1 MHNILDTKH
10 RKTKEIIKGLNTFNL
25 TWFIRIIC
33 NMLEMG
39 KIFVLWNRWLLFY
52 CHCFFYCI
60 VVVSWMCACVLRR
73 GKHAKFLL
81 HKLEDSILHNLD
93 KENVNRW
100 LFSRYNI
107 ILLQIKQQLD
117 WTKRYQTI
125 HFKIDICCFLAKIK
139 Q

>member
-1 MHNILDTKH
+1 M
-10 RKTKEIIKGLNTFNL
+10 II
-25 TWFIRIIC
+25 
-33 NMLEMG
+33 
-39 KIFVLWNRWLLFY
+39 VLLALL
-52 CHCFFYCI
+52 FYCI

-93 KENVNRW
+93 KDNVNRW
-100 LFSRYNI
+100 LFSRYDI

-125 HFKIDICCFLAKIK
+125 HFKIDICCFLAKQATSLLIDCEWINMSNFQWARTIK
-139 Q
+139 PTQHDVLVQSKHNKLPIRH